1 MNVAEL
7 HDALATLI
15 KEGEAD
21 LEVVF
26 DDGQDDWPIFVV
38 SVDSRNDDNH
48 TYGVVVLEDGDW
60 SGG

>member
-26 DDGQDDWPIFVV
+26 DDGKGDWAVNVV
-38 SVDSRNDDNH
+38 SVDARKDDNH